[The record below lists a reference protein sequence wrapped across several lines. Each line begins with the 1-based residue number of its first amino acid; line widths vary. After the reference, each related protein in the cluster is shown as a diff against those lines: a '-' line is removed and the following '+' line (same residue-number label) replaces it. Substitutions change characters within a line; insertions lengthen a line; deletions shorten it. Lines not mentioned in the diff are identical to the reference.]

1 MIKIPHMRNIIL
13 AVFVVALFFAPNIQA
28 QKVYSSNQIK
38 LIFSNAPGIS
48 RGTENIASPMR
59 FTAFFNYSTFLN
71 VDLTKYL
78 GVSIGLEIKNIG
90 VILKDSAFSTKHR
103 AYALGVPLYLRLG
116 NMDKKWYFLAG
127 AQYDY
132 LFAYKEKVFVDD
144 AKIKRHPYNS
154 VRPFIPSVFI
164 GFKAKSGASVSVHY
178 MLQNFFTDDYR
189 FKDPRDNHELPG
201 YNNSQLLYF
210 TIGFMGDVNRKK
222 TKQSTP
228 ADDKREVYSRNH

>member
-1 MIKIPHMRNIIL
+1 MRNIIP
-13 AVFVVALFFAPNIQA
+13 AILFMTLLSASNIQA
-28 QKVYSSNQIK
+28 QKVYTSNQIK

-48 RGTENIASPMR
+48 RGNENVASPMR
-59 FTAFFNYSTFLN
+59 FTAFVNYSTFIN
-71 VDLTKYL
+71 VDLTRHL
-78 GVSIGLEIKNIG
+78 GVSAGLEIKNIG
-90 VILKDSAFSTKHR
+90 LILRDSVFRTKHR
-103 AYALGVPLYLRLG
+103 AYALGVPVYLRIG

-178 MLQNFFTDDYR
+178 MLENFFTDDYR
-189 FKDPRDNHELPG
+189 FKDPRDGHELQG

-210 TIGFMGDVNRKK
+210 TIGFMGDVVRKK
-222 TKQSTP
+222 SKATP
-228 ADDKREVYSRNH
+228 PVDDKKEVYSRNY

>member
-1 MIKIPHMRNIIL
+1 MRNIIL
-13 AVFVVALFFAPNIQA
+13 VIFFIALLSASNIQA

-48 RGTENIASPMR
+48 RGNENVASPMR
-59 FTAFFNYSTFLN
+59 FTAFFNYSTFIN
-71 VDLTKYL
+71 VDLTRHL
-78 GVSIGLEIKNIG
+78 GLSVGLEIKNIG
-90 VILKDSAFSTKHR
+90 VILRDSVFRTKHR
-103 AYALGVPLYLRLG
+103 AYALGVPVYLRIG

-154 VRPFIPSVFI
+154 VRPFIPSVFV
-164 GFKAKSGASVSVHY
+164 GFKAKSGVSVSVHY
-178 MLQNFFTDDYR
+178 MLENFFKDDYR
-189 FKDPRDNHELPG
+189 FKDPRDNHQLQG

-210 TIGFMGDVNRKK
+210 TIGFMGDVVRKK
-222 TKQSTP
+222 SKATPP
-228 ADDKREVYSRNH
+228 ADDKKEVYSRNY